1 MDSSRHYA
9 SLLRMSSALCI
20 FPLRMRHHHED
31 RLDLLGEWQKDE
43 HEEYVVLEHRV
54 FVIELDE
61 HEEYV
66 QTYNFLLTHQ
76 LEKGSDYQ

>member
-1 MDSSRHYA
+1 
-9 SLLRMSSALCI
+9 MSSAALHYS
-20 FPLRMRHHHED
+20 PPQDEHHHED